1 MSREL
6 RIKEKDLSELN
17 NENLKRTGSLFMG
30 KRVHVL
36 LFKDVHPKI
45 TWVSRIR
52 RKSTAIS
59 GHGIDGKPGSIGN
72 VGGRRE
78 GWR

>member
-1 MSREL
+1 
-6 RIKEKDLSELN
+6 
-17 NENLKRTGSLFMG
+17 MG